1 MFGGYFIFLNLK
13 KCPLFIYSTIMLGSV
28 KNHEI
33 AITIGMT
40 RFEGCY
46 DFNIKLF

>member
-1 MFGGYFIFLNLK
+1 
-13 KCPLFIYSTIMLGSV
+13 MLGSV

-33 AITIGMT
+33 AINIDMT
-40 RFEGCY
+40 RFDGCY